1 MKSLSEIPENLCFG
15 MTIRVEPE
23 FIDWKNTLRINLYRS
38 STDLLV
44 TAATDKET
52 NVPQTGGNTTQ
63 GTAQATQDIA
73 QATQDTTQTLQ
84 NTTQDR
90 GEESN

>member
-1 MKSLSEIPENLCFG
+1 MKSLSGIPENLCFD

-23 FIDWKNTLRINLYRS
+23 YIDWENTLRINLYCS

-63 GTAQATQDIA
+63 GTAQATQD
-73 QATQDTTQTLQ
+73 TTQTLQ
-84 NTTQDR
+84 NTTQVR